1 MQFHNKPILHYN
13 FSVNLD
19 TCQFGS
25 LHPPTNRSLGIAI
38 RPRKNA
44 PRPVIRFYVQ
54 ERLMEE
60 ADFYIGDRMIAI
72 LSDDATHI
80 KLAKDENGYKMFAA
94 ANNAYCVNYED
105 AVEGTQYTGRF
116 DAYMTEEVLEKFRF
130 HDKCTT
136 FVEPSYIR
144 KGKYIIAP
152 LDDLPIWRIKGQ

>member
-1 MQFHNKPILHYN
+1 MKPYLHYN

-19 TCQFGS
+19 TCHFGG

-38 RPRKNA
+38 RPRQNS
-44 PRPVIRFYVQ
+44 PRPVVRFYIQ

-60 ADFYIGDRMIAI
+60 ADIYIGDSMIAQ

-80 KLAKDENGYKMFAA
+80 KLLKYDKGYKVFAA
-94 ANNAYCVNYED
+94 ANNNMCLHYED
-105 AVEGTQYTGRF
+105 AVEGTQFTGRF
-116 DAYMTEEVLEKFRF
+116 DAYMTEEVMEKYKF

-152 LDDLPIWRIKGQ
+152 LDDLPIWRIRGQ